1 MTKARILA
9 DFISDGS
16 PLADGTISVAEVS
29 GAAPLASPTF
39 TGTVVATSLDISGD
53 IDVDGTT
60 NLDVVDIDGAVD
72 MASTLGVTGAITG
85 TTASFT
91 RLDINA
97 TNTKLKGD
105 LFAYTD
111 ASYDIGASGAN
122 RPRNLY
128 LSSSITAGDITTTG
142 AGVASFASGAV
153 FNENS
158 YDSDFRVESDTN
170 ANALFVEGSSGNVG
184 IGTSSIGSST
194 KLQVAGRGLFTDGA
208 IDPAD
213 GSPAGVTVG
222 YNIAGD
228 HGFIQSI
235 HTGVANKPLYIQ
247 PNNSNVYIS
256 PNGGNVGIG
265 TSSPLSKLNA
275 KGTQGNWRVDP
286 DSVSGEIQVLAT
298 TTINDGFRDFR
309 IRTQQTI
316 FDTAGS
322 ERMRIDSSGGL
333 ITKPAVG
340 GHAVFNEDGVDADFR
355 IESDTNA
362 NALFVQGSDGKVGIG
377 KVPAQKFE
385 VEGGRS
391 IFTDANSN
399 FSIGVKNKAGNYPM
413 YIGATDSLLTPSLQ
427 FSAATGSPLMYLT
440 YGGGLI
446 TNPSAG
452 GDAVFNEG
460 GVDADFRV
468 ESDTNAHMLFVDAG
482 NNRVG
487 VNMSNP
493 AAPFHVA
500 GGTSDTIAAANAIA
514 KITANGL
521 DGLAIGAIAS
531 APYSAYLQSGYTANG
546 YSPEYNNG
554 YPLALN
560 PKNGNVVIGATNVAA
575 STDGLSVVG
584 SSKDNISLMYTGTA
598 GGHTSSID
606 FRDKRKVVNAR
617 INNLLTDDGVGTA
630 GAHLDFSTAVGGTL
644 SNRLRIGGT
653 SQTEAVFNDPGYD
666 YDFRVESDA
675 NTHML
680 VVDAGLNTVQLG
692 TTLTFGGAVNC
703 TSGGIGIGESGS
715 AGYYRRVYW
724 NEANNEMRFWNGVNE
739 ARISDGGAF
748 VDASDESIKKDIADI
763 EYGIDT
769 VKSLKPRKYKL
780 KSSDVEQVGFIAQEM
795 EVHVPEVVFTGITP
809 DGNEQKGIAYGQ
821 LTAVLT
827 KAIQEQQTL
836 IEALTARITAL
847 ENA

>member
-1 MTKARILA
+1 MTKARNIA
-9 DFISDGS
+9 DIASDGS
-16 PLADGTISVAEVS
+16 PLADGV
-29 GAAPLASPTF
+29 
-39 TGTVVATSLDISGD
+39 
-53 IDVDGTT
+53 
-60 NLDVVDIDGAVD
+60 
-72 MASTLGVTGAITG
+72 
-85 TTASFT
+85 
-91 RLDINA
+91 IN
-97 TNTKLKGD
+97 
-105 LFAYTD
+105 Y
-111 ASYDIGASGAN
+111 
-122 RPRNLY
+122 
-128 LSSSITAGDITTTG
+128 GDITGLPTLGT
-142 AGVASFASGAV
+142 VASTAATDYATAAQGALADTATQPADVATAISNLVDTAPSTLDTLNELAAALGDDPNFATTV
-153 FNENS
+153 TNS
-158 YDSDFRVESDTN
+158 IATKLPLAGGTLTGGLNVT
-170 ANALFVEGSSGNVG
+170 SGNVG

-298 TTINDGFRDFR
+298 TTTNDGFRDFR

-452 GDAVFNEG
+452 GHAVFNEG

-468 ESDTNAHMLFVDAG
+468 ESDGNTHALFVDAG
-482 NNRVG
+482 YNAVG
-487 VNMSNP
+487 IAN
-493 AAPFHVA
+493 AAPRAPLDIRSTIGAHSLVA
-500 GGTSDTIAAANAIA
+500 GFIRATSNAAVNILTVSGQPSNCGVAIYARLVAASAVTNNAAVIEFWAALTKQNYGADNATAVAPVVSKAIVGT
-514 KITANGL
+514 
-521 DGLAIGAIAS
+521 AIGAGSLAWS
-531 APYSAYLQSGYTANG
+531 GKTLQYT
-546 YSPEYNNG
+546 P
-554 YPLALN
+554 
-560 PKNGNVVIGATNVAA
+560 
-575 STDGLSVVG
+575 D
-584 SSKDNISLMYTGTA
+584 
-598 GGHTSSID
+598 
-606 FRDKRKVVNAR
+606 
-617 INNLLTDDGVGTA
+617 
-630 GAHLDFSTAVGGTL
+630 
-644 SNRLRIGGT
+644 
-653 SQTEAVFNDPGYD
+653 
-666 YDFRVESDA
+666 
-675 NTHML
+675 
-680 VVDAGLNTVQLG
+680 
-692 TTLTFGGAVNC
+692 C
-703 TSGGIGIGESGS
+703 
-715 AGYYRRVYW
+715 
-724 NEANNEMRFWNGVNE
+724 GVNYVGYQME
-739 ARISDGGAF
+739 I
-748 VDASDESIKKDIADI
+748 
-763 EYGIDT
+763 
-769 VKSLKPRKYKL
+769 
-780 KSSDVEQVGFIAQEM
+780 QVVTNDSA
-795 EVHVPEVVFTGITP
+795 TITI
-809 DGNEQKGIAYGQ
+809 N
-821 LTAVLT
+821 AV
-827 KAIQEQQTL
+827 I
-836 IEALTARITAL
+836 
-847 ENA
+847 